1 MVISVSNNISEI
13 SINEFFHN
21 TEISVLNICHEME
34 MHNVRYRYLN
44 EADNDKKD
52 SVFKKFVET
61 IKQKA
66 IELFNKIYHRIL
78 SMYNDSYIKK
88 NAKIVKKV
96 HPEDIIDNIGT
107 TILEGG
113 IIYDTNK
120 EVNIDQ
126 TDFNTTED
134 FVNYFEF
141 KLREP
146 GKCLY
151 KDEHKEIK
159 RIIQSS
165 INSTASIKF
174 INNEKKKI
182 LDGINKQYK
191 NSSISVEEK
200 TAKIKRLM
208 NRYTAIL
215 KCHIKNNIIYL
226 KAANNLIKNNKTLD
240 SYDDPENRIMIPPY
254 FKKVVE
260 DKKYI
265 SIFSYISSTIQY
277 NLHNCKDSDLYVK
290 YAEERIPDLFT
301 KNVDKYDMEEN
312 VWETDKS
319 KWNYTYLAKQL
330 SYFTSGCGTRE
341 QYNHVKEVA
350 KYVYKGKTFMNYYIE
365 NKDDMD
371 KQFADAKKK
380 LEDIFKR
387 LKNDKDK

>member
-34 MHNVRYRYLN
+34 MYNVRYKYLN

-52 SVFKKFVET
+52 SMFKKFVET

-78 SMYNDSYIKK
+78 SMYNDFRIKK
-88 NAKIVKKV
+88 NSKIVKKV
-96 HPEDIIDNIGT
+96 HPEDIIDNIRS

-120 EVNIDQ
+120 KVNIDQ
-126 TDFNTTED
+126 TDFNTTEN

-146 GKCLY
+146 GKCVY
-151 KDEHKEIK
+151 KDEAKEIK
-159 RIIQSS
+159 RIVQSS

-182 LDGINKQYK
+182 LEEINKQYK
-191 NSSISVEEK
+191 DGSISVEEK

-215 KCHIKNNIIYL
+215 KCHIKNNMIYL
-226 KAANNLIKNNKTLD
+226 KAADNLIKSNQTLD
-240 SYDDPENRIMIPPY
+240 YYDDPENRIKIPPY

-260 DKKYI
+260 DKNYI
-265 SIFSYISSTIQY
+265 AIFSHISSTIR
-277 NLHNCKDSDLYVK
+277 NNFHNCKDSDMYVR

-301 KNVDKYDMEEN
+301 KNVNEDDMKEN
-312 VWETDKS
+312 VRETDKS
-319 KWNYTYLAKQL
+319 KWNYTYLNKQL
-330 SYFTSGCGTRE
+330 SYFTGGCGTRE
-341 QYNHVKEVA
+341 QYNHVKEVS
-350 KYVYKGKTFMNYYIE
+350 KYIYKGKKFMDYYME

-371 KQFADAKKK
+371 KQIAASKKA
-380 LEDIFKR
+380 LEDIFKKW
-387 LKNDKDK
+387 KNEDK

>member
-1 MVISVSNNISEI
+1 MVISVSNNISEA
-13 SINEFFHN
+13 SIDEFFHN
-21 TEISVLNICHEME
+21 TEVSVLNVCHEME
-34 MHNVRYRYLN
+34 MYNARYKYFN
-44 EADNDKKD
+44 ESDGNKKD

-78 SMYNDSYIKK
+78 SMYNDSHIKK
-88 NAKIVKKV
+88 NAKILKKV
-96 HPEDIIDNIGT
+96 HPEDILDGIGI

-126 TDFNTTED
+126 TDFNTIED

-146 GKCLY
+146 GKCVY
-151 KDEHKEIK
+151 KDEDKEIK

-165 INSTASIKF
+165 INSTVSIKF

-191 NSSISVEEK
+191 DGSISVEEK

-215 KCHIKNNIIYL
+215 KCHIKNNMIYL
-226 KAANNLIKNNKTLD
+226 KTANNLIKNNQTLD
-240 SYDDPENRIMIPPY
+240 SYDDPENRIMIPPD
-254 FKKVVE
+254 FKKAVE

-265 SIFSYISSTIQY
+265 SIFSYISSTIQF
-277 NLHNCKDSDLYVK
+277 NLHNCKDSDMYVK

-319 KWNYTYLAKQL
+319 KWNYTYLTKQL
-330 SYFTSGCGTRE
+330 SYFKSGCGTRE

-350 KYVYKGKTFMNYYIE
+350 KYVYKGKKFTDYYIE

-371 KQFADAKKK
+371 KQAADAKKA